1 MRTLARR
8 LEKLES
14 VLGGPDA
21 PPMVTRLIVCDLGR
35 TLNLEKSSC
44 TRFLENGRLIEIV
57 NLHGDRT
64 QMGDEEF
71 ERFVT
76 SFPIEGSSEA
86 GSANGARI
94 GTRQGPMAEAEKPA
108 AAEAGRAR
116 RERADATC

>member
-8 LEKLES
+8 MEKLET

-44 TRFLENGRLIEIV
+44 TRILENGRLVEIV

-64 QMGDEEF
+64 QMADEEF
-71 ERFVT
+71 ERFVA
-76 SFPIEGSSEA
+76 SFPIEGPSEA

-94 GTRQGPMAEAEKPA
+94 GTRQWSVAAAERPA

-116 RERADATC
+116 GEAARASC

>member
-44 TRFLENGRLIEIV
+44 TRILENGGLVEIV

-64 QMGDEEF
+64 QMSNEEF
-71 ERFVT
+71 ERFVA
-76 SFPIEGSSEA
+76 SFPIEGPSEA
-86 GSANGARI
+86 GSAHGARI
-94 GTRQGPMAEAEKPA
+94 GTRHGSMAEGAKPP
-108 AAEAGRAR
+108 AAEARRASGGGG
-116 RERADATC
+116 